1 MTHLARQKDTSWSKE
16 KRVDTVESVHC
27 IEPLEENC
35 GAGNHLEQE
44 RLDLRYLCNRQLPA
58 AST

>member
-35 GAGNHLEQE
+35 GTGNHLED
-44 RLDLRYLCNRQLPA
+44 RDRKI
-58 AST
+58 